1 VNENTVGLIAV
12 VAFVLSALSF
22 IGAQLAARKSTKL
35 TAEEKCRDELER
47 ANLKIERLTTQVQVL
62 QDENFSLMRKLM
74 GKDYM

>member
-1 VNENTVGLIAV
+1 MNESTVGLIAV

-22 IGAQLAARKSTKL
+22 IGAQLASRRSTKL
-35 TAEEKCRDELER
+35 TAEEKCRDELDR